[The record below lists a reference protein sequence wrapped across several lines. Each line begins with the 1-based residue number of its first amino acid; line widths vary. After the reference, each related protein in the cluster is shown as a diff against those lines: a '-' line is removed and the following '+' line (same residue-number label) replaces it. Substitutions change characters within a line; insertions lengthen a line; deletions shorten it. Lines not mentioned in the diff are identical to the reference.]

1 MGQNTQGTLDYSN
14 LRESDFCEMPY
25 LLYAPTTRSRR
36 IDIGEGIDGI
46 GIKPSIYLTDKQD
59 WIQEALKFLDNKK

>member
-1 MGQNTQGTLDYSN
+1 MGQNTSGTLDYSN

-25 LLYAPTTRSRR
+25 KLYAPTTRSRR

-46 GIKPSIYLTDKQD
+46 GIKPNIYLTKKQD
-59 WIQEALKFLDNKK
+59 WIQEALKFLKKK